1 MKNKGQEE
9 KRILVI
15 GGGAAGMMAALFAV
29 GKGCGVH
36 LFEQNEKL
44 GKKLFITGKGRCN
57 FTNACSR
64 EEMLANVVSNPR
76 FLYSALNSWDSR
88 DTIRFFEELGVR
100 TKVERGNRAFPASDH
115 SSDIIR
121 ALEQALRER
130 GAVIHLRS
138 KVTGICTEQESGDG
152 SEADSACSGKERKKV
167 TGVRLENG
175 TFIRGDA
182 VILASGGLSYPSTGA
197 TGDGLRFARAL
208 GHTTKPCRPALVPL
222 EVREPWAEE
231 LQGLSLRNV
240 TLTVNYGKKKKYQ
253 EFGEMLFTHFGIS
266 GPLVL
271 SASSVIGKALEEGE
285 LSAWIDLKP
294 ALTDEQLDARI
305 LREFEQAPN
314 KSFRNAAGSLFP
326 AKLRPVMIN
335 LSGIDGEKPV
345 REVTRE
351 ERRRF
356 TGLIRHLP
364 LTITALRGW
373 REAVITQGGIHV
385 KEVDPS
391 TMESKLVRGLYICG
405 EVLDLDAM
413 TGGFNL
419 QIAWATGHAA
429 GCAAGEERE

>member
-1 MKNKGQEE
+1 
-9 KRILVI
+9 
-15 GGGAAGMMAALFAV
+15 MMAALFAV
-29 GKGCGVH
+29 REGVSVH
-36 LFEQNEKL
+36 LFDQNEKL

-57 FTNACSR
+57 FTNACGQD
-64 EEMLANVVSNPR
+64 EMLANVVTNPR
-76 FLYSALNSWDSR
+76 FLYSAFNSWNSA

-100 TKVERGNRAFPASDH
+100 TKIERGNRAFPASDH

-121 ALEQALRER
+121 ALEQALRSR
-130 GAVIHLRS
+130 GVVIHLRS
-138 KVTGICTEQESGDG
+138 KVTQICTETADDRDTQ
-152 SEADSACSGKERKKV
+152 SEAAPQKKTGGVRRTV

-175 TFIRGDA
+175 SFIRGDA
-182 VILASGGLSYPSTGA
+182 VVLATGGLSYPSTGS
-197 TGDGLRFARAL
+197 TGDGYRFAVGE
-208 GHTTKPCRPALVPL
+208 GHTLKPCRPALVPL
-222 EVREPWAEE
+222 ETGESWAAE

-240 TLTVNYGKKKKYQ
+240 TLTIPYGKKKKYQ

-271 SASSVIGKALEEGE
+271 SASSVIGRALEEGP

-294 ALTDEQLDARI
+294 ALSDEQLDARI
-305 LREFEQAPN
+305 LREFEQSPN
-314 KSFRNAAGSLFP
+314 RSFQNAAGSLFP
-326 AKLRPVMIN
+326 SRLRPVMVK
-335 LSGIDGEKPV
+335 LSGIDGDKPV

-351 ERRRF
+351 ERALF
-356 TGLIRHLP
+356 LALIRRLP
-364 LTITALRGW
+364 LTITGLRSY

-429 GCAAGEERE
+429 GCAAGQACQGDGPFVQNGQKR